1 MGAADAGLCESGVL
15 LWRVEILDA
24 RISATAIEH
33 GLAVVTQDADFDL
46 IADAGSSLDVIR
58 CDLAPPRP
66 RQVGSRP

>member
-46 IADAGSSLDVIR
+46 IAAAEPGLDLIKV
-58 CDLAPPRP
+58 
-66 RQVGSRP
+66 